1 MKLNLT
7 KQALKFWGTLD
18 KKQQQQIG
26 QKVISLMMNARPSDS
41 EALSGAKGG
50 ERRVDVG
57 EYRIIYTHDSEVV
70 NVLIIGKRNG
80 DEVYKLWKQM
90 Q

>member
-1 MKLNLT
+1 MKLNMT

-26 QKVISLMMNARPSDS
+26 QKIVSLMVNARPSDS
-41 EALSGAKGG
+41 ETLSGAKQG

-57 EYRIIYTHDSEVV
+57 EYRIIYTHDNEVV
-70 NVLIIGKRNG
+70 DVIVIGKRNG